1 MRCERIAT
9 VAALVLLTV
18 LGGCG
23 GGDDSTQANL
33 TPGPPDRTR
42 IVSARVY
49 QHGTWVV
56 PGETPDSVGKALASL
71 KPTLVSGLI
80 RFEPGESV
88 KQHEI
93 DAWNTIRHRVLHAV
107 PDAHF
112 GIELNGLAY
121 TSTDQV
127 TEQMAEIRSKLD
139 PSGWFFDFWTPT
151 YKKRPDIVEAAVQ
164 SAHENGEWVG
174 GNAFG
179 LGQDPKVPPGSDY
192 LAVQDI
198 DFALNLSRVRE
209 LAKEIPVAVH
219 LGNNPGHPNSS
230 GCLFIRKL
238 DTEKRESYVTMRA
251 RQQKANDFR
260 FAYPVLFP
268 ECDFKPP
275 KGLIS
280 FNAIKDGSMMPTI
293 GRLLDR
299 YDDASS
305 N

>member
-1 MRCERIAT
+1 MKRIAT
-9 VAALVLLTV
+9 VAALVLLTAA
-18 LGGCG
+18 GCG
-23 GGDDSTQANL
+23 GGDSTAADVQ
-33 TPGPPDRTR
+33 TPGPPERTR

-56 PGETPDSVGKALASL
+56 PGETPDTVGKALASL
-71 KPTLVSGLI
+71 NPSLVSGLI

-88 KQHEI
+88 KDHEV
-93 DAWNTIRHRVLHAV
+93 DAWNTIRERVLRAS

-112 GIELNGLAY
+112 GIELNALAY

-127 TEQMAEIRSKLD
+127 TEQMSEIRSKLD
-139 PSGWFFDFWTPT
+139 PSGWFFDFYTPA
-151 YKKRPDIVEAAVQ
+151 YKRRPDVVEAAIN
-164 SAHENGEWVG
+164 SAHQNGEWVG

-198 DFALNLSRVRE
+198 DFSLNLSRVRE
-209 LAKEIPVAVH
+209 LAKQIPVAVH

-230 GCLFIRKL
+230 GCLFIDKL
-238 DTEKRESYVTMRA
+238 DTDKREAYVKMRA
-251 RQQKANDFR
+251 GQQKANDFR

-268 ECDFKPP
+268 ECDFTPP

-280 FNAIKDGSMMPTI
+280 FNAIKDGSMLPTI
-293 GRLLDR
+293 KQLLDR
-299 YDDASS
+299 YDASS

>member
-1 MRCERIAT
+1 LKRIAT
-9 VAALVLLTV
+9 VAALVLLT
-18 LGGCG
+18 GTGCG
-23 GGDDSTQANL
+23 GGDDSTTDTPH
-33 TPGPPDRTR
+33 TPGPPKQTR

-71 KPTLVSGLI
+71 KPSLVSGLI

-88 KQHEI
+88 KDHEV
-93 DAWNTIRHRVLHAV
+93 DAWNTIRQRVLHAV

-112 GIELNGLAY
+112 GIELNAISY
-121 TSTDQV
+121 TSADQV
-127 TEQMAEIRSKLD
+127 TEQMAAIRSKLD
-139 PSGWFFDFWTPT
+139 PSGWFFDFYTPA
-151 YKKRPDIVEAAVQ
+151 YKRSPDVVEAAIE

-198 DFALNLSRVRE
+198 DFALNLSRVRA
-209 LAKEIPVAVH
+209 LAKRVPVAVH

-230 GCLFIRKL
+230 GCLFIDKL
-238 DTEKRESYVTMRA
+238 DTDKREAYVRMRA
-251 RQQKANDFR
+251 GQQKANDFR

-275 KGLIS
+275 KGLVS
-280 FNAIKDGSMMPTI
+280 FNALKDGSMLPTI
-293 GRLLDR
+293 KQLLDR